1 MSSNSE
7 DRHVHVFSKSHT
19 VSKGS
24 LLDRSLATLAMNIYT
39 HPLPAYSN
47 VPYLPLHLK
56 ELLLSYIA
64 RYRLIGLTL
73 DQLQDLL
80 AESNSAIREPSDR
93 IRTTIKQLD
102 LSHSIGSS
110 LSCDE
115 LDRSFDFTSLTHLC
129 LAKPGT
135 NISWPSL
142 LALSRNQPDLTH
154 LSLAYWPMASPS
166 LGDSDHVSATLQSLS
181 SLSTTLTKL
190 QYLDLEGCSRW
201 VSILLSDRYNRIDW
215 SGGWKYVRCLNLSQ
229 GPMPIGISLEG
240 GQAMENWIQDEVL
253 ARQVGDNID
262 NVRKCVGKLDVP
274 PVRLE
279 HGWSPDNFMIKFL
292 VDRAYERSRIEVSSH
307 ATATDAPTGRFRG
320 PGL

>member
-1 MSSNSE
+1 
-7 DRHVHVFSKSHT
+7 
-19 VSKGS
+19 
-24 LLDRSLATLAMNIYT
+24 MNIYT
-39 HPLPAYSN
+39 HPLPAHSN
-47 VPYLPLHLK
+47 VQYLPLHLK
-56 ELLLSYIA
+56 ELLLTYLA

-80 AESNSAIREPSDR
+80 AESNDNATGDPSDR
-93 IRTTIKQLD
+93 IRTNIKHLD

-115 LDRSFDFTSLTHLC
+115 LDRAFAFTSLTHLC
-129 LAKPGT
+129 LANPGT
-135 NISWPSL
+135 KISWSSL
-142 LALSRNQPDLTH
+142 LTLSRNQPDLTH

-166 LGDSDHVSATLQSLS
+166 PEDSDRVSATLQSLS
-181 SLSTTLTKL
+181 SLSSTLTKL
-190 QYLDLEGCSRW
+190 QYLDLEGCSEW
-201 VSILLSDRYNRIDW
+201 ISILLSDQNHRIDW
-215 SGGWKYVRCLNLSQ
+215 SGEWKHVQCLNLSQ
-229 GPMPIGISLEG
+229 GPMPIAISLEG
-240 GQAMENWIQDEVL
+240 GQAMENWIQGEVV

-292 VDRAYERSRIEVSSH
+292 VDRAYERSRMEGSSH